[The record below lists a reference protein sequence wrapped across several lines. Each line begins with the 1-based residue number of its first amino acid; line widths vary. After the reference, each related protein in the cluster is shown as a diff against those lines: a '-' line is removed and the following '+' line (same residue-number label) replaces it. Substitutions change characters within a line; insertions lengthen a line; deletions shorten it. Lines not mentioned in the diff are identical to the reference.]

1 MCPTIVP
8 LMRETKKEQDIYFTS
23 LIETMKI
30 LVATEKPFAK
40 KAVDGIRKIVED
52 AGYELALLEK
62 YTDKGQ
68 LLEAVADVDAL
79 IVRSDKVIAEVIA
92 AAKNLK
98 IVVRAGAGYDNVDL
112 AAASARGIV
121 VMNTPGQNSN
131 AVAELALAMMIFMSR
146 NRFTPG
152 TGTELQGK
160 TLGIHAYGNVGR
172 LVGRKGKALGM
183 NVVAYDPFIADGA
196 VFEADGV
203 KKVASVEE
211 LYRVSDFLSL
221 HIPATAQTKGSIGY
235 DLMMSMPKG
244 ATLVNT
250 ARKEVI
256 DEEGVVRAMTEREDL
271 KYITDIA
278 AGNQAELDE
287 KFGKR
292 VFATAQTKGS
302 IGYDLMMSMPKGATL
317 VNTARKEVIDEEGV
331 VRAMTEREDLKYIT
345 DIAAGNQA
353 ELDEKFGKRVFA
365 TAKKMGAE
373 TAEANVNAGLAAA
386 NQIVDFLK
394 NGNTRFQVNK

>member
-1 MCPTIVP
+1 MAHFFTFTP
-8 LMRETKKEQDIYFTS
+8 KKKAATDIDFIH
-23 LIETMKI
+23 LIESTGMKI

-40 KAVDGIRKIVED
+40 EAVDGIRRIVED

-62 YTDKGQ
+62 YTDKAQ
-68 LLEAVADVDAL
+68 LLAAVADVDAL
-79 IVRSDKVIAEVIA
+79 IVRSDKVTAEVIG

-112 AAASARGIV
+112 AAATALEFC
-121 VMNTPGQNSN
+121 PGVFITTIPR
-131 AVAELALAMMIFMSR
+131 AVAELALAMMVFMSR

-152 TGTELQGK
+152 TGSEIQGK
-160 TLGIHAYGNVGR
+160 TLGIHAYGNVGK

-183 NVVAYDPFIADGA
+183 NVIAYDPFITDAA

-203 KKVASVEE
+203 KKVDSLED
-211 LYRVSDFLSL
+211 LYRQADFLSL
-221 HIPATAQTKGSIGY
+221 HIPATEQTRGSIGY
-235 DLMMSMPKG
+235 ELLMSMPKG

-256 DEEGVVRAMTEREDL
+256 DEQGVVRAL
-271 KYITDIA
+271 
-278 AGNQAELDE
+278 
-287 KFGKR
+287 
-292 VFATAQTKGS
+292 
-302 IGYDLMMSMPKGATL
+302 
-317 VNTARKEVIDEEGV
+317 
-331 VRAMTEREDLKYIT
+331 TEREDLKYIT

-373 TAEANVNAGLAAA
+373 TAEANINAGLAAA
-386 NQIVDFLK
+386 TQIVDFFR